1 MALVSEADL
10 LYLQKNGLSLDTLHQ
25 EDLEA
30 WFDHLALVFD
40 KTGRGYFVDHF
51 HAQPDLES
59 ILVIKHIET
68 GLILSTMR
76 IFDQHITLGVRQ
88 NVF

>member
-10 LYLQKNGLSLDTLHQ
+10 LHLEKHGLTLDTLHQ

-30 WFDHLALVFD
+30 WFDHLASVFD

-51 HAQPDLES
+51 YAQPDFGS
-59 ILVIKHIET
+59 ILVIKEVES

-76 IFDQHITLGVRQ
+76 IFDQRITIGVWK
-88 NVF
+88 NAV